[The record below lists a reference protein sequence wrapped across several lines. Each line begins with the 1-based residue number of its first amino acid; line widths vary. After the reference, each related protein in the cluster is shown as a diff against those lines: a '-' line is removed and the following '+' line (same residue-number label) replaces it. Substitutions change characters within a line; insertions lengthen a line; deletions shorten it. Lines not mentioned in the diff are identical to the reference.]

1 MCMPKKLMRTK
12 NFVSLGRIIRAQN
25 EYSKEI
31 ENDLRNFLNI
41 SYKIMNSIFHIRY
54 EMLNASERINIEKL
68 RPKRK
73 EIVLKI
79 LEYES

>member
-1 MCMPKKLMRTK
+1 MHAKEIDENEEL
-12 NFVSLGRIIRAQN
+12 VSLGRIIRAQN